1 MRVIPS
7 RRRTPA
13 VAAAAMVAL
22 GVIAVPAHARGT
34 AQDGTSPSQPPL
46 PRVSASVETPSL
58 FDDEAG
64 GNANADDPA
73 IWRNAEDPDRSLVIA
88 TAKEGGLRVYDL
100 DGRQVQSL
108 PAPAPPRDGDMPGRF
123 NNVDLITGLRFPDG
137 GRHDVAVVSDRGRDQ
152 LRIYRIDPKR
162 PTAPLVDVTDESAA
176 PQVFSSGQD
185 EVNDQRTA
193 YGLAA
198 YTDRRTGRSYAVT
211 SRRHATALALAELL
225 PDARGKVGYRTVRTT
240 SLPSAFTLPNGK
252 TWTPCAEPGEQPQ
265 VEGMVID
272 PDTGDLYAGQED
284 VGIWKLDADLRS
296 PARLIEK
303 VRSFG
308 APGTWN
314 PQTEECDQGAD
325 PGFGGRHVSAD
336 VEGLTIWRDPRQPG
350 RRGYLLASSQGD
362 DTFAVFDREHSNAYV
377 RSFRIGDGAGP
388 GSPDG
393 AQESDGAAVTSAPLG
408 RKFPGGLLVVQ
419 DGHNTPATTGSDG
432 ETRTDTD
439 FKFVDLRLLKRAARL

>member
-1 MRVIPS
+1 MRVIS
-7 RRRTPA
+7 SRRTPA

-22 GVIAVPAHARGT
+22 GVIAVPAHARGD
-34 AQDGTSPSQPPL
+34 QDASQPL
-46 PRVSASVETPSL
+46 PRVAASVETPSL

-73 IWRNAEDPDRSLVIA
+73 IWRNAKDPDRSLVIA

-137 GRHDVAVVSDRGRDQ
+137 RHDVAVVSDRGRDQ

-162 PTAPLVDVTDESAA
+162 PTAPLVDVTDEAAA
-176 PQVFSSGQD
+176 PRIFSTGQD
-185 EVNDQRTA
+185 EVNEQRTA

-225 PDARGKVGYRTVRTT
+225 PNATGKVGYRTVRTT
-240 SLPSAFTLPNGK
+240 SLPSSFTLPNGK
-252 TWTPCAEPGEQPQ
+252 SWAPCGEPGEAPQ
-265 VEGMVID
+265 VEGMVVD

-284 VGIWKLDADLRS
+284 IGIWKLDADLRS

-308 APGTWN
+308 VPGTWN
-314 PQTEECDQGAD
+314 AETEECDAGAD
-325 PGFGGRHVSAD
+325 PGFGGRHISAD
-336 VEGLTIWRDPRQPG
+336 VEGLTIWRDPAQPG

-362 DTFAVFDREHSNAYV
+362 DTFAVFDREHKNAYV
-377 RSFRIGDGAGP
+377 RGFRIGDGAGP

-393 AQESDGAAVTSAPLG
+393 SQECDGAAVTTAPLG
-408 RKFPGGLLVVQ
+408 RKFPNGLLVVQ
-419 DGHNTPATTGSDG
+419 DGHNTPATTGADG
-432 ETRTDTD
+432 EVRTDTD
-439 FKFVDLRLLKRAARL
+439 FKFVDLGRLKRAARL

>member
-1 MRVIPS
+1 M
-7 RRRTPA
+7 T
-13 VAAAAMVAL
+13 VATLVAL
-22 GVIAVPAHARGT
+22 GVVAGPAHARGDHG
-34 AQDGTSPSQPPL
+34 AAESL
-46 PRVSASVETPSL
+46 PQVQASLETPSL

-73 IWRNAEDPDRSLVIA
+73 IWRNEKDPDRSLVIA

-108 PAPAPPRDGDMPGRF
+108 PAPPPRDGDAPGRF
-123 NNVDLITGLRFPDG
+123 NNVDLITGLRFPGG

-152 LRIYRIDPKR
+152 LRVYRIDPRR
-162 PTAPLVDVTDESAA
+162 PSAPLVDVTDESAA
-176 PQVFSSGQD
+176 PQVFSADQD
-185 EVNDQRTA
+185 EANDQRTV

-198 YTDRRTGRSYAVT
+198 YTDRRSGRSFAVT

-240 SLPSAFTLPNGK
+240 SLPSTFTLPDGK
-252 TWTPCAEPGEQPQ
+252 AWSPCGEPGELPQ

-308 APGTWN
+308 VPGTWN
-314 PQTEECDQGAD
+314 AGTEECDAGAD

-336 VEGLTIWRDPRQPG
+336 VEGLTIWRDPEHPG
-350 RRGYLLASSQGD
+350 RGGYLLASSQGD
-362 DTFAVFDREHSNAYV
+362 DTFAVFERERGNAYV
-377 RSFRIGDGAGP
+377 RSFRIAAGTGP
-388 GSPDG
+388 GAPDG
-393 AQESDGAAVTSAPLG
+393 SQECDGAAVTSAPLG
-408 RKFPGGLLVVQ
+408 KKFPNGLLVVQ
-419 DGHNTPATTGSDG
+419 DGANTPGSTGPDG
-432 ETRTDTD
+432 EARTDTD
-439 FKFVDLRLLKRAARL
+439 FKFVDLGRLERAARL

>member
-1 MRVIPS
+1 MRVIS
-7 RRRTPA
+7 SRRTPA

-22 GVIAVPAHARGT
+22 GVMAGPAHARGD
-34 AQDGTSPSQPPL
+34 QDASQPL

-73 IWRNAEDPDRSLVIA
+73 IWRNAKDPDRSLVIA

-108 PAPAPPRDGDMPGRF
+108 PAPAPSAGGDMPGRF
-123 NNVDLITGLRFPDG
+123 NNVDLITGLRFPD

-162 PTAPLVDVTDESAA
+162 PAAPLVDVTDETAA
-176 PQVFSSGQD
+176 PLIFSTGQD
-185 EVNDQRTA
+185 QVNEQRTA

-198 YTDRRTGRSYAVT
+198 YTDRRSGRSYAVT
-211 SRRHATALALAELL
+211 TRRHATALALAELL
-225 PDARGKVGYRTVRTT
+225 PNASGKVGYRTVRTT
-240 SLPSAFTLPNGK
+240 SLPSSFTLPNGRS
-252 TWTPCAEPGEQPQ
+252 WAPCGEPGEEPQ
-265 VEGMVID
+265 VEGMVVD

-284 VGIWKLDADLRS
+284 IGIWKLDADLRS

-308 APGTWN
+308 VPGTWN
-314 PQTEECDQGAD
+314 AETEECDTGAD
-325 PGFGGRHVSAD
+325 PGFGGRHISAD
-336 VEGLTIWRDPRQPG
+336 VEGLTIWRDPAQPG

-362 DTFAVFDREHSNAYV
+362 DTFAVFDREHGNAYV
-377 RSFRIGDGAGP
+377 RGFRIGDGTGP

-393 AQESDGAAVTSAPLG
+393 SQECDGAAVTTAPLG
-408 RKFPGGLLVVQ
+408 RKFPNGLLVVQ
-419 DGHNTPATTGSDG
+419 DGHNTPATTGPDG
-432 ETRTDTD
+432 EVRTDTD
-439 FKFVDLRLLKRAARL
+439 FKFVDLGRLKRAAGL

>member
-1 MRVIPS
+1 MRVIS
-7 RRRTPA
+7 SRRTPA

-22 GVIAVPAHARGT
+22 GVIAVPAHARGD
-34 AQDGTSPSQPPL
+34 QDASQPL

-73 IWRNAEDPDRSLVIA
+73 IWRNAKDPDRSLVIA

-137 GRHDVAVVSDRGRDQ
+137 RHDVAVVSDRGRDQ

-162 PTAPLVDVTDESAA
+162 PMAPLVDVTDEAAA
-176 PQVFSSGQD
+176 PRIFSTGQD
-185 EVNDQRTA
+185 EVNEQRTA

-225 PDARGKVGYRTVRTT
+225 PNATGKVGYRTVRTT
-240 SLPSAFTLPNGK
+240 SLPSSFTLPNGK
-252 TWTPCAEPGEQPQ
+252 SWAPCGEPGEDPQ
-265 VEGMVID
+265 VEGMVVD

-284 VGIWKLDADLRS
+284 IGIWKLDADLRS

-308 APGTWN
+308 VPGTWN
-314 PQTEECDQGAD
+314 AETEECDAGAD
-325 PGFGGRHVSAD
+325 PGFGGRHISAD
-336 VEGLTIWRDPRQPG
+336 VEGLTIWRDPAQPG

-362 DTFAVFDREHSNAYV
+362 DTFAVFDREHGNAYV
-377 RSFRIGDGAGP
+377 RGFRIGDGAGP

-393 AQESDGAAVTSAPLG
+393 SQECDGAAVTTAPLG
-408 RKFPGGLLVVQ
+408 RKFPNGLLVVQ
-419 DGHNTPATTGSDG
+419 DGHNTPATTGPDG
-432 ETRTDTD
+432 EVRTDTD
-439 FKFVDLRLLKRAARL
+439 FKFVDLGRLKRAARL

>member
-1 MRVIPS
+1 MRVIS
-7 RRRTPA
+7 SRRTPA

-22 GVIAVPAHARGT
+22 GVIAVPAHARGD
-34 AQDGTSPSQPPL
+34 QDASQPL
-46 PRVSASVETPSL
+46 PRVAASVETPSL

-73 IWRNAEDPDRSLVIA
+73 IWRNAKDPDRSLVIA

-137 GRHDVAVVSDRGRDQ
+137 RHDVAVVSDRGRDQ

-162 PTAPLVDVTDESAA
+162 PTAPLVDVTDEAAA
-176 PQVFSSGQD
+176 PRIFSTGQD
-185 EVNDQRTA
+185 EVNEQRTA

-211 SRRHATALALAELL
+211 SRRHATALALAELR
-225 PDARGKVGYRTVRTT
+225 PNATGKVGYRTVRTT
-240 SLPSAFTLPNGK
+240 SLPSSFTLPNGK
-252 TWTPCAEPGEQPQ
+252 SWAPCGEPGEDPQ
-265 VEGMVID
+265 VEGMVVD

-284 VGIWKLDADLRS
+284 IGIWKLDADLRS

-308 APGTWN
+308 VPGTWN
-314 PQTEECDQGAD
+314 AETEECDAGAD
-325 PGFGGRHVSAD
+325 PGFGGRHISAD
-336 VEGLTIWRDPRQPG
+336 VEGLTIWRDPAQPG

-362 DTFAVFDREHSNAYV
+362 DTFAVFDREHGNAYV
-377 RSFRIGDGAGP
+377 QGFRIGDGAGP

-393 AQESDGAAVTSAPLG
+393 SQECDGAAVTTAPLG
-408 RKFPGGLLVVQ
+408 RKFPNGLLVVQ
-419 DGHNTPATTGSDG
+419 DGHNTPATTGADG
-432 ETRTDTD
+432 EVRTDTD
-439 FKFVDLRLLKRAARL
+439 FKFVDLGRLKRAARL

>member
-7 RRRTPA
+7 RRTPV

-22 GVIAVPAHARGT
+22 GAIAGPAHAHADHGGT
-34 AQDGTSPSQPPL
+34 TPSL
-46 PRVSASVETPSL
+46 PQVTASVETPSL

-73 IWRNAEDPDRSLVIA
+73 IWRNARNPDASLVIA

-108 PAPAPPRDGDMPGRF
+108 PAPAPPREGDKPGRF
-123 NNVDLITGLRFPDG
+123 NNVDLISGLRFPD

-152 LRIYRIDPKR
+152 LRVYRIDPKR
-162 PTAPLVDVTDESAA
+162 PTAPLVDVTDETAA
-176 PQVFSSGQD
+176 PQVFSTGQD

-198 YTDRRTGRSYAVT
+198 YTDRRSGRSYAVT
-211 SRRHATALALAELL
+211 SQRHATDLALAELL
-225 PDARGKVGYRTVRTT
+225 PNARGKVGYRTVRTT
-240 SLPSAFTLPNGK
+240 SLPASFTLPNGT
-252 TWTPCAEPGEQPQ
+252 TWTPCGEPGERPQ
-265 VEGMVID
+265 VEGMVVD

-296 PARLIEK
+296 PARLVEK

-308 APGTWN
+308 VPGTWN
-314 PQTEECDQGAD
+314 PETEECDAGAD

-336 VEGLTIWRDPRQPG
+336 VEGLTIWRDPKQPG

-362 DTFAVFDREHSNAYV
+362 DTFAVFDREHGNAYV
-377 RSFRIGDGAGP
+377 GGFRIGDGTKP

-393 AQESDGAAVTSAPLG
+393 SQECDGAAVTTAPLG
-408 RKFPGGLLVVQ
+408 KRFPNGLLVVQ
-419 DGHNTPATTGSDG
+419 DGHNTPATTGADG
-432 ETRTDTD
+432 EARTDTD
-439 FKFVDLRLLKRAARL
+439 FKFVDLGLLKRAARL